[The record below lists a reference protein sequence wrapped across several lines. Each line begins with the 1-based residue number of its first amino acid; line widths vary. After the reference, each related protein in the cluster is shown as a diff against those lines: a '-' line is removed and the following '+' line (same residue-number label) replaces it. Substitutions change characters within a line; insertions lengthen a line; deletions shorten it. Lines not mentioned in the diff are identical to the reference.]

1 MPAELVIS
9 LARQS
14 LLTVLYVAGPML
26 LAGLLTGILVS
37 VVQATTQVNEQTMAF
52 VPKIVA
58 IFLAALIFGPWM
70 INVMTG
76 FGAELLGNLSN
87 YIR

>member
-26 LAGLLTGILVS
+26 LAGLGTGILVS
-37 VVQATTQVNEQTMAF
+37 LVQATTQVNEQTMAF
-52 VPKIVA
+52 VPKIVV
-58 IFLAALIFGPWM
+58 IFLAALLFGPWM

-76 FGAELLGNLSN
+76 FAAELLGNLPH

>member
-26 LAGLLTGILVS
+26 LAGLVTGVLVS
-37 VVQATTQVNEQTMAF
+37 LIQATTQVNEQTMAF
-52 VPKIVA
+52 VPKIVV
-58 IFLAALIFGPWM
+58 IFLAALFFGPWM

-76 FGAELLGNLSN
+76 FAAELLGNLPN
-87 YIR
+87 YVR